1 MPTFS
6 IRDDDQCY
14 IAGNVV
20 PSVDRDGAQ
29 QIDPGGVPLWE
40 VRLMADAVP
49 EAGRDRLPTP
59 EILRIQV
66 PAPSMP
72 QLQFGD
78 RVRFAGLV
86 ARTWSARDGRAGI
99 MYQAAGIVP
108 VQPQA
113 QPQPQAKSAA
123 QAQETGR

>member
-1 MPTFS
+1 MPSFT
-6 IRDDDQCY
+6 IPEAEQRY
-14 IAGNVV
+14 VIGNVA

-40 VRLMADAVP
+40 IRVMADAVP

-72 QLQFGD
+72 QLQFGQP
-78 RVRFAGLV
+78 VRFAGLV

-99 MYQAAGIVP
+99 MYQAAGFVP
-108 VQPQA
+108 I
-113 QPQPQAKSAA
+113 QPQPQAKQAA
-123 QAQETGR
+123 PTQETGR